1 MSSELRRRRILLS
14 ALIYSKPVEEI
25 NRILN
30 IITKKAKT
38 IIRPNRSNPRKTIR
52 PPSVFYKA
60 KKTNEIEATDPNK
73 PTKWCKRPKNM
84 VKKKEPVTSIK
95 LKPKKDCN
103 KSPKKSTN
111 LAPLKAHKKL
121 SNSPSAKL

>member
-1 MSSELRRRRILLS
+1 MTSLLS

-121 SNSPSAKL
+121 SNSPTAKL

>member
-1 MSSELRRRRILLS
+1 M
-14 ALIYSKPVEEI
+14 
-25 NRILN
+25 
-30 IITKKAKT
+30 
-38 IIRPNRSNPRKTIR
+38 
-52 PPSVFYKA
+52 FYKA

-84 VKKKEPVTSIK
+84 GKKKEPVICIK

-103 KSPKKSTN
+103 RSQKKSTTH
-111 LAPLKAHKKL
+111 APLKSHKKL